1 MNESF
6 QMTRLTGPYS
16 FVEKP
21 GLQGYPVYAS
31 YFVYHHGRQS
41 KSNGRATSEIEPRA
55 PVN

>member
-1 MNESF
+1 
-6 QMTRLTGPYS
+6 MTRLTGPHS